1 MMTGNDLID
10 LGGQIA
16 LVTGAGQNAG
26 RAIALELARHNCGG
40 VAVNDFVAERAE
52 AVAEEIRAMGVPAM
66 AAPFDVCDLDAVKAA
81 NEAVK
86 AGLGPVTVLVNNA
99 GMAGPG
105 GSFNLKYNF
114 WEEDPANWQRYLG
127 TNLYG
132 VYNCCF
138 AFIPN
143 MVEARRGR
151 IVTIVSDSG
160 RIGEPR
166 LAVYASAKAGAQGF
180 VKSIAKELGRYG
192 VTSNAVSLS
201 SLMPDMPEEQLAQ
214 VMQSDHAKKQLS
226 SYTIRR
232 YGKSADVAALV
243 TFLCSDA
250 AGWITGQTYPLNGG
264 YAPSM

>member
-1 MMTGNDLID
+1 MSEQDLLD

-16 LVTGAGQNAG
+16 VVTGAGQNAG
-26 RAIALELARHNCGG
+26 RGIALELARHNAGG
-40 VAVNDFVAERAE
+40 VAVNDFVPERAE
-52 AVAEEIRAMGVPAM
+52 AVAEEIRGMGVPAL
-66 AAPFDVCDLDAVKAA
+66 AVPFDVGDLDAIRAA
-81 NEAVK
+81 DA
-86 AGLGPVTVLVNNA
+86 AIRDRLGPATILVNNA

-105 GSFNLKYNF
+105 GSLRPTLNF
-114 WEEDPANWQRYLG
+114 WEEEPSAWDRYLR

-132 VYNCCF
+132 VYNACF

-143 MVEARRGR
+143 MVAAKKGR

-160 RIGEPR
+160 RVGEPK

-180 VKSIAKELGRYG
+180 VRSIAKELGRYN

-201 SLMPDMPEEQLAQ
+201 SLMPDMPEEKLAE
-214 VMQSDHAKKQLS
+214 VMQGDHAKAQMAR
-226 SYTIRR
+226 YTIRR

-250 AGWITGQTYPLNGG
+250 AEWITGQTYPLNGG

>member
-1 MMTGNDLID
+1 MTDGDLLD
-10 LGGQIA
+10 LGGQVA

-26 RAIALELARHNCGG
+26 RATALELARHNAGG

-52 AVAEEIRAMGVPAM
+52 AVAEEIRAMGVPAL
-66 AAPFDVCDLDAVKAA
+66 AVPFDVCDLEAAKAA
-81 NEAVK
+81 DAAITAK
-86 AGLGPVTVLVNNA
+86 LGPATVLVNNA

-105 GSFNLKYNF
+105 GSLRPTLNF

-138 AFIPN
+138 AVIPN
-143 MVEARRGR
+143 MVAAKRGR

-160 RIGEPR
+160 RIGEPK

-180 VKSIAKELGRYG
+180 VKSIAKELGRYN
-192 VTSNAVSLS
+192 VTCNAVSLS
-201 SLMPDMPEEQLAQ
+201 SLMPDMPEEKLAE
-214 VMQSDHAKKQLS
+214 VMQSEHAKAQLS
-226 SYTIRR
+226 RYTIRR

-243 TFLCSDA
+243 TFLCSDSA
-250 AGWITGQTYPLNGG
+250 AWITGQTYPLNGG

>member
-1 MMTGNDLID
+1 MIGEDLID
-10 LGGQIA
+10 LGGQVA
-16 LVTGAGQNAG
+16 VVTGAGQNAG
-26 RAIALELARHNCGG
+26 RAIALELAKHNCGG
-40 VAVNDFVAERAE
+40 VAVNDFVGERAE
-52 AVAEEIRAMGVPAM
+52 AVAEEIRAMGVPAL
-66 AAPFDVCDLDAVKAA
+66 AVPFDVCDLEAAKAA
-81 NEAVK
+81 NAAITEK
-86 AGLGPVTVLVNNA
+86 LGAATVLVNNA

-105 GSFNLKYNF
+105 GSLRPTQTF
-114 WEEDPANWQRYLG
+114 WEEDPANWARYLG

-143 MVEARRGR
+143 MVEAKRGR

-160 RIGEPR
+160 RTGEPR

-180 VKSIAKELGRYG
+180 IRSIAKELGRYG

-214 VMQSDHAKKQLS
+214 VLQSDHAKKQLS
-226 SYTIRR
+226 QYTIRR
-232 YGKSADVAALV
+232 YGKSTDVAALV

-250 AGWITGQTYPLNGG
+250 ASWITGQTYPLNGG

>member
-1 MMTGNDLID
+1 MIGEDLID
-10 LGGQIA
+10 LSGQVA
-16 LVTGAGQNAG
+16 VVTGAGQNAG
-26 RAIALELARHNCGG
+26 RAIALELAKHNCGG
-40 VAVNDFVAERAE
+40 VAVNDFVGERAE
-52 AVAEEIRAMGVPAM
+52 AVAEEIRAMGVPAI
-66 AAPFDVCDLDAVKAA
+66 AVPFDVCDLEAAKAA
-81 NEAVK
+81 NAAITEK
-86 AGLGPVTVLVNNA
+86 LGAATVLVNNA

-105 GSFNLKYNF
+105 GSLRPTLNF

-138 AFIPN
+138 AFVPN
-143 MVEARRGR
+143 MVEAKRGR

-160 RIGEPR
+160 RTGEPK

-180 VKSIAKELGRYG
+180 IRSLAKELGRYG

-226 SYTIRR
+226 QYTIRR
-232 YGKSADVAALV
+232 YGKSTDVAALV

>member
-1 MMTGNDLID
+1 MIGEDLID
-10 LGGQIA
+10 LSGQVA

-26 RAIALELARHNCGG
+26 RAIALELAKHNCGG

-66 AAPFDVCDLDAVKAA
+66 AAPFDVCDLDAAKAA
-81 NEAVK
+81 NAAITAK
-86 AGLGPVTVLVNNA
+86 LGAATVLVNNA

-105 GSFNLKYNF
+105 GMLRPMQNF
-114 WEEDPANWQRYLG
+114 WEEDPANWARYLG

-160 RIGEPR
+160 RVGEPK

-201 SLMPDMPEEQLAQ
+201 SLMPDMPEEKLAEI
-214 VMQSDHAKKQLS
+214 VSTDRAKAQLS
-226 SYTIRR
+226 QYTIRR
-232 YGKSADVAALV
+232 YGKSTDVAALV

-250 AGWITGQTYPLNGG
+250 ANWITGQTYPLNGG

>member
-1 MMTGNDLID
+1 MSTHDLLD

-16 LVTGAGQNAG
+16 VVTGAGQNAG
-26 RAIALELARHNCGG
+26 RGIALELARHNAGG
-40 VAVNDFVAERAE
+40 IAVNDFVAERAE
-52 AVAEEIRAMGVPAM
+52 AVAEEIRATGVPAL
-66 AAPFDVCDLDAVKAA
+66 AVPFDVGDLDAIKAA
-81 NEAVK
+81 DAAIKEK
-86 AGLGPVTVLVNNA
+86 LGPATILVNNA

-105 GSFNLKYNF
+105 GSLRPTLNF
-114 WEEDPANWQRYLG
+114 WEEDPSAWDRYLR
-127 TNLYG
+127 TNLHG
-132 VYNCCF
+132 VYNACF

-160 RIGEPR
+160 RVGEPK

-180 VKSIAKELGRYG
+180 VRSIAKELGRYG

-201 SLMPDMPEEQLAQ
+201 SLMPDMPEEKLAEVMASEHAKTQLAR
-214 VMQSDHAKKQLS
+214 
-226 SYTIRR
+226 YTIRR

-250 AGWITGQTYPLNGG
+250 AEWITGQTYPLNGG

>member
-1 MMTGNDLID
+1 MIGDDLVD
-10 LGGQIA
+10 LGGQVA

-26 RAIALELARHNCGG
+26 RAIALELARHNAGG
-40 VAVNDFVAERAE
+40 IAVNDFVAERAE
-52 AVAEEIRAMGVPAM
+52 AVAEEIRGMGVPAM
-66 AAPFDVCDLDAVKAA
+66 AAPFDVCDLEAAKAA
-81 NEAVK
+81 NA
-86 AGLGPVTVLVNNA
+86 AITAQLGAATVLVNNA

-105 GSFNLKYNF
+105 GNLRPMQNF
-114 WEEDPANWQRYLG
+114 WEEDPANWPRYLG

-143 MVEARRGR
+143 MVAAKRGR

-160 RIGEPR
+160 RIGEPK

-180 VKSIAKELGRYG
+180 VRSIAKELGRYG

-201 SLMPDMPEEQLAQ
+201 SLMPDMPEEQLAEI
-214 VMQSDHAKKQLS
+214 VSSDRAKAQLS
-226 SYTIRR
+226 HYTIRR
-232 YGKSADVAALV
+232 YGRSADVAGLV

-250 AGWITGQTYPLNGG
+250 ASWITGQTYPLNGG

>member
-1 MMTGNDLID
+1 MIGDDLVD
-10 LGGQIA
+10 LGGQVA

-26 RAIALELARHNCGG
+26 RATAIELAKHNAGG
-40 VAVNDFVAERAE
+40 IAVNDFVAERAE

-66 AAPFDVCDLDAVKAA
+66 AVPFDVTDLEAAKAADAAVKA
-81 NEAVK
+81 K
-86 AGLGPVTVLVNNA
+86 LGPVTVLVNNA

-105 GSFNLKYNF
+105 GLLRPTQNF
-114 WEEDPANWQRYLG
+114 WEEDPANWAHYLG

-143 MVEARRGR
+143 MVEARKGR

-160 RIGEPR
+160 RTGEPK

-180 VKSIAKELGRYG
+180 VRSIAKELGRYG
-192 VTSNAVSLS
+192 VTSNAISLS
-201 SLMPDMPEEQLAQ
+201 SLMPDMPEEQLAE
-214 VMQSDHAKKQLS
+214 VMASDRAKAQMSL
-226 SYTIRR
+226 YTIRR
-232 YGKSADVAALV
+232 YGKSADVAALA

-250 AGWITGQTYPLNGG
+250 ASWITGQTYPLNGG
-264 YAPSM
+264 YAPLM

>member
-1 MMTGNDLID
+1 MIGNDLLD
-10 LGGQIA
+10 LGGQVA

-26 RAIALELARHNCGG
+26 RAIALELARHNAGG
-40 VAVNDFVAERAE
+40 IAVNDFVADRAE
-52 AVAEEIRAMGVPAM
+52 AVAEEVRALGVPAM
-66 AAPFDVCDLDAVKAA
+66 AVPFDVTDLEAAKAADAAVKAR
-81 NEAVK
+81 
-86 AGLGPVTVLVNNA
+86 LGPVTVLVNNA

-105 GSFNLKYNF
+105 GSLRPTLNF

-143 MVEARRGR
+143 MVEAKRGR

-160 RIGEPR
+160 RTGEPK

-180 VKSIAKELGRYG
+180 VRSIAKELGRYN
-192 VTSNAVSLS
+192 VTSNAISLS
-201 SLMPDMPEEQLAQ
+201 SLMPDMAEEQLAEI
-214 VMQSDHAKKQLS
+214 MASDRAKAQLS
-226 SYTIRR
+226 LYTIRR
-232 YGKSADVAALV
+232 YGKSADVAALA

-250 AGWITGQTYPLNGG
+250 ACWITGQTYPLNGG